1 MFFELPLQLYSTS
14 ICEVFTSYYDFSI
27 FANDRKN
34 MNWVTLQHH
43 YKPWLVYTAF
53 RMRKEAYQSDSA
65 SCLKPLGRDGEQ
77 AIDTGGLQAEP
88 GACWNF

>member
-1 MFFELPLQLYSTS
+1 
-14 ICEVFTSYYDFSI
+14 
-27 FANDRKN
+27 
-34 MNWVTLQHH
+34 
-43 YKPWLVYTAF
+43 
-53 RMRKEAYQSDSA
+53 MRKEAYQSDSA